1 MKNERMVVDDPWVLT
16 RAGHFSSSFSNF
28 LLQISPDMSEKERKE
43 LEKAGKELKDVRKD
57 IEEARRLLGP
67 HGADELNIP
76 SWAKPFASKVLER
89 VSREVLPALE
99 EVARNL
105 FSGGIF
111 SLSDALYDVAK
122 ERGINNEA
130 LLRLVKMLPEFEAL
144 MYYLNVKKYYR
155 DHCAH
160 QLRVAILGDF
170 FLDLESAVGPVGDLL
185 KEKLGFSSEEMR
197 TAWWFAGLLHDT
209 GIPLAKLSTAV
220 NWSLLNEILRCYS
233 FLDIEASPMHINLA
247 GAKLG
252 NQEYLSILVDGAPR
266 RWRKAL
272 EKGLGMASDS
282 DRTVLFN
289 AGYSEKDEYH
299 PEDLHVDHG
308 VVGAVNLLR
317 TLGPPDRLRK
327 ALPEDRPFIEAARA
341 MAVHNFKKE
350 LGFIAFEESPL
361 AFLLVLTDELQE
373 WSRPVPVAV
382 KDTYFT
388 TSLEKVTLLDAIYY
402 DKTYEIW
409 DIPYTNLEAKK
420 LAEFDFKRLCKDK
433 KDALEILDC
442 TETFPESQVQLR
454 NMHEEKSKRDES
466 FSIEVRSK

>member
-1 MKNERMVVDDPWVLT
+1 
-16 RAGHFSSSFSNF
+16 
-28 LLQISPDMSEKERKE
+28 
-43 LEKAGKELKDVRKD
+43 
-57 IEEARRLLGP
+57 
-67 HGADELNIP
+67 
-76 SWAKPFASKVLER
+76 
-89 VSREVLPALE
+89 
-99 EVARNL
+99 
-105 FSGGIF
+105 
-111 SLSDALYDVAK
+111 
-122 ERGINNEA
+122 
-130 LLRLVKMLPEFEAL
+130 

-170 FLDLESAVGPVGDLL
+170 LLDLESNVGPVGDLL

-247 GAKLG
+247 GSDLG
-252 NQEYLSILVDGAPR
+252 NQEYLSILADDTPR
-266 RWRKAL
+266 RWRRVL
-272 EKGLGMASDS
+272 EKGLGTAGDS
-282 DRTVLFN
+282 AGTVLFN
-289 AGYSEKDEYH
+289 AGYSQKDEYH
-299 PEDLHVDHG
+299 PEDLRVDHG

-327 ALPEDRPFIEAARA
+327 ALPEDRPLLEAAKA

-350 LGFIAFEESPL
+350 LGNIAFEESPL

-373 WSRPVPVAV
+373 WSRPVPVTV

-402 DKTYEIW
+402 DKTDELW
-409 DIPYTNLEAKK
+409 DIPYINLHAKK

-433 KDALEILDC
+433 KSALEILDC
-442 TETFPESQVQLR
+442 TEAFPESQVQLR
-454 NMHEEKSKRDES
+454 NTHGEEPRKDER
-466 FSIEVRSK
+466 FSIEIRTK